1 MEKQKTIII
10 YHDYMHCIGGI
21 ESWVYYLTEHLHKY
35 YDITFFFSCGSSK
48 QMERINKYVKVE
60 HINRDKTYECDV
72 FLIASN
78 WIAFP
83 SNIKYKKCV
92 AVVHSDYKYYNDQL
106 KCSIPLQKKAREY
119 VCVSQKASDSLKE
132 LFGNP
137 GVVIENILGNKVKTN
152 KVLHLVS
159 FTRLSEEKGYDRM
172 CKFVEILKKN
182 NIKFDWKIFSDID
195 GKNLEK
201 INCPEVIFMQPT
213 LDIYD
218 YIVDADYVVQLS
230 DTEAFCYTVHES
242 LQYGTPVIV
251 TDIDVF
257 KDVVI
262 NGYNGYKFKLDM
274 SNIGDEMLDNIINHI
289 PSRFVYNENFDEL
302 ENKWFK
308 VLGEPVEL
316 DMMKKRVDL
325 SPTVKIEVTEYYHD
339 NELDKNMKPGD
350 IIEVDSL
357 RAYELSTIN
366 NDAHIKL
373 AKIIG

>member
-1 MEKQKTIII
+1 METKKQKKIII

-35 YDITFFFSCGSSK
+35 YDITFLFSCGSTK
-48 QMERINKYVKVE
+48 QIERINKYVKIE
-60 HINRDKTYECDV
+60 HIDRDKTYECDI

-78 WIAFP
+78 WTAFP
-83 SNIKYKKCV
+83 SNIKYKKCI

-106 KCSIPLQKKAREY
+106 KCSIPLQKKASEY
-119 VCVSQKASDSLKE
+119 VCVSQKASDSLNE

-152 KVLHLVS
+152 KILHLVS

-172 CKFVEILKKN
+172 CKFIEILKKN
-182 NIKFDWKIFSDID
+182 NIKFDWKIFSDIE

-218 YIVDADYVVQLS
+218 YVVDADYVVQLS

-251 TDIDVF
+251 TDIDGF
-257 KDVVI
+257 KDVVKD
-262 NGYNGYKFKLDM
+262 GYNGYKFKLNM
-274 SNIGDEMLDNIINHI
+274 SNVNKTMLNKIINNI
-289 PSRFVYNENFDEL
+289 PKDFTYDEKFEEL

-308 VLGEPVEL
+308 VLGDPVEKEINEEEL
-316 DMMKKRVDL
+316 HT
-325 SPTVKIEVTEYYHD
+325 SVKIEVQDYYY
-339 NELDKNMKPGD
+339 DKKLKKDLKPGD
-350 IIEVDSL
+350 IIAVDKL
-357 RAYELSTIN
+357 RAYELTTIN
-366 NDAHIKL
+366 NDVYRPLCKVV
-373 AKIIG
+373 

>member
-35 YDITFFFSCGSSK
+35 YDITFLFSCGSSK

-78 WIAFP
+78 WTAFP

-106 KCSIPLQKKAREY
+106 KCSIPLQKKASEY

-302 ENKWFK
+302 KNKWFK